1 MRSDDARPMSTPRSQ
16 RRTPPKSTLFCRCC
30 DHESPI
36 GGDWRVRDDGRGYEC
51 PQCGTPVA
59 ARGPVDTTT

>member
-1 MRSDDARPMSTPRSQ
+1 MSPPRSQ
-16 RRTPPKSTLFCRCC
+16 RRTPPKSTLFCRRC

-36 GGDWRVRDDGRGYEC
+36 GGDWCVPDDGHAYEC
-51 PQCGTPVA
+51 PRCGALVT